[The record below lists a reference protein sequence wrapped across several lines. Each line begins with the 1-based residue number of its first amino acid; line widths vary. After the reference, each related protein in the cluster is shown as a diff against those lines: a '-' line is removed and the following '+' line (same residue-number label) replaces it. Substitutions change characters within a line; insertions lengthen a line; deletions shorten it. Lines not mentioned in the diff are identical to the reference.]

1 MPGFLKVL
9 LLALIALVSGA
20 IGFFASAGYLGAR
33 GSFDGLAYA
42 CKTLHASEA
51 KGLLTKA
58 QRNAVADE
66 IMSADKKGG
75 DQDKILSDYLRG
87 DCKQSVWEA
96 ILAGANK
103 K

>member
-9 LLALIALVSGA
+9 LLAIIATVSGA

-33 GSFDGLAYA
+33 GSFDGIAYA
-42 CKTLHASEA
+42 CKTLQASEA
-51 KGLLTKA
+51 KGVLTKA
-58 QRNAVADE
+58 QRSAVADE
-66 IMSADKKGG
+66 IMAADKKGG

-87 DCKQSVWEA
+87 DCKQTVWEA
-96 ILAGANK
+96 IMAGASK

>member
-1 MPGFLKVL
+1 MPGYLKIA

-42 CKTLHASEA
+42 CKTLEASEK
-51 KGLLTKA
+51 KGILTTA
-58 QRNAVADE
+58 QRVAVAE
-66 IMSADKKGG
+66 QIRAADKKGG
-75 DQDKILSDYLRG
+75 DTDKILSDYLKG

-96 ILAGANK
+96 IMAGANK